1 MLKIKTISNVLIKDE
16 DKDKYYFKSSTCGSI
31 GTEEIAKAMAEFNSS
46 FTVADNIGMLK
57 VLESVIVNKLAEGYR
72 VDLPFGSLKVNATGT
87 CKKIEDTFSLA
98 NKNNDISVTF
108 APAENA
114 KEYIRSNLRFV
125 QDNPDSTKACRI
137 YAVKSK
143 QPDLSE
149 SGSLVFSAGDM
160 VKLQGVKFTF
170 DYSDD
175 AQGVFLENADSAE
188 KVRILNY
195 SRAGS
200 NIVEF
205 PVPKEL
211 KKGTYRI
218 TISTK
223 PNKVYYHDT
232 ARETIDVK

>member
-114 KEYIRSNLRFV
+114 KEYIRSNLR
-125 QDNPDSTKACRI
+125 
-137 YAVKSK
+137 
-143 QPDLSE
+143 
-149 SGSLVFSAGDM
+149 
-160 VKLQGVKFTF
+160 
-170 DYSDD
+170 
-175 AQGVFLENADSAE
+175 
-188 KVRILNY
+188 
-195 SRAGS
+195 
-200 NIVEF
+200 
-205 PVPKEL
+205 
-211 KKGTYRI
+211 
-218 TISTK
+218 
-223 PNKVYYHDT
+223 
-232 ARETIDVK
+232 

>member
-1 MLKIKTISNVLIKDE
+1 M
-16 DKDKYYFKSSTCGSI
+16 
-31 GTEEIAKAMAEFNSS
+31 
-46 FTVADNIGMLK
+46 
-57 VLESVIVNKLAEGYR
+57 
-72 VDLPFGSLKVNATGT
+72 
-87 CKKIEDTFSLA
+87 
-98 NKNNDISVTF
+98 
-108 APAENA
+108 
-114 KEYIRSNLRFV
+114 
-125 QDNPDSTKACRI
+125 
-137 YAVKSK
+137 
-143 QPDLSE
+143 
-149 SGSLVFSAGDM
+149 
-160 VKLQGVKFTF
+160 
-170 DYSDD
+170 
-175 AQGVFLENADSAE
+175 FLENADSAE